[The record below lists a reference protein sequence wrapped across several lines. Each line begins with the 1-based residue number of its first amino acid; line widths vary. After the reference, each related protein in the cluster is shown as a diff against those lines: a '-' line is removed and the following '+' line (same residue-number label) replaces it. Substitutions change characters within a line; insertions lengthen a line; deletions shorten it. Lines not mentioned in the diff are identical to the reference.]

1 MVMDTIQLRI
11 NGELL
16 KELDSFVKSGFY
28 SNRADVIR
36 DAVRRFVIDSQV
48 GTIKSKKNSV
58 EEVRQIRKNIKEKDI
73 DLNEIN
79 NL

>member
-1 MVMDTIQLRI
+1 MVMDTIQIRI

-16 KELDSFVKSGFY
+16 KELDYFVKSGFY

-48 GTIKSKKNSV
+48 GTIKLKKKFRRRSKTNQK
-58 EEVRQIRKNIKEKDI
+58 KY
-73 DLNEIN
+73 
-79 NL
+79 